1 MNLSI
6 DPFETIF
13 FDKNYHIMYT
23 SPSRPLQI
31 LSWISIFLILLTNG
45 HLIFFFLKQNT
56 KTFLDW
62 LVMFD
67 CILSAANILSIITVG
82 VVGPANVQMFGDCY
96 FPVLSVLF
104 INICKRYLS
113 LGLFCEIHVH
123 QHVSMSNL

>member
-1 MNLSI
+1 MAKWVKVTFINIEHAFSKCSQ
-6 DPFETIF
+6 DPTILLVSLIG
-13 FDKNYHIMYT
+13 YI
-23 SPSRPLQI
+23 
-31 LSWISIFLILLTNG
+31 LILTTNIS
-45 HLIFFFLKQNT
+45 LIKFILNQAT